1 MKIPILAVLCAI
13 VTASAA
19 PEQPITALAPK
30 WQRVS
35 INDAKC
41 AIDMPARMNFH
52 KVERMDQPEGRG
64 IFGVDG
70 VASADRSK
78 MGIYLVMYGVT
89 TKFSGSTKDLRRFVQ
104 FLSGKVDGLMQK
116 MFADTFTLKEKRPIE
131 MKNMTGTDYF
141 YDPKGKPFTIQMRKL
156 ILSDRAY
163 FLIGVGAPED
173 VARFMKSLEPLPLS
187 GQPG

>member
-1 MKIPILAVLCAI
+1 MKMSHSLLAVVCAI
-13 VTASAA
+13 STAGAA
-19 PEQPITALAPK
+19 PEQPISALVPK
-30 WQRVS
+30 WQRIS
-35 INDAKC
+35 LADAKC

-89 TKFSGSTKDLRRFVQ
+89 TKFNGSLKDLRRFVQ
-104 FLSGKVDGLMQK
+104 FLSAKVDGLMLK
-116 MFADTFTLKEKRPIE
+116 MFADSFTLKEKRPIE
-131 MKNMTGTDYF
+131 WKNATGTDYF
-141 YDPKGKPFTIQMRKL
+141 FDAKGKPFAVQMRKM

-163 FLIGVGAPED
+163 FLIGIGSPSD
-173 VARFMKSLEPLPLS
+173 VARFMKSLEPLPI
-187 GQPG
+187 GG